1 MNMLMPKRPAHTP
14 ENADTASRSQGRSF
28 RSGFTGRRE
37 RVAISS
43 PKSTTT
49 TPSTVLMTQGMEKRN
64 SSVPG
69 ITPQKLAASSGRIF
83 RHWKLC
89 RFFQVIQA
97 FTGQSSSSVPGV
109 MTTWSRPMDKIGA
122 EIRGLP
128 KPISPLTR

>member
-49 TPSTVLMTQGMEKRN
+49 TPSTVLMTQGMEKR
-64 SSVPG
+64 
-69 ITPQKLAASSGRIF
+69 
-83 RHWKLC
+83 
-89 RFFQVIQA
+89 
-97 FTGQSSSSVPGV
+97 SSSVPGV
-109 MTTWSRPMDKIGA
+109 MTTLSRPMDKIGA